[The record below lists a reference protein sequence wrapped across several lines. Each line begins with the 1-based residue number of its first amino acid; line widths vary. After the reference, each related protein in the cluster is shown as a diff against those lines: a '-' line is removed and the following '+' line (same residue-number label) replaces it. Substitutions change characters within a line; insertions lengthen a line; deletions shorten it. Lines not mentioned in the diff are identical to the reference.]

1 MSFGGRLTLVKS
13 VLGSLPLYYFLMFRG
28 SVLSSFGEGGLNVG
42 SLRAKNLAL
51 LDKKKE
57 TSVMDIG
64 GWVNNRWVWEW
75 DWGSIEV
82 GARALRGRLPVRV
95 ELDRRGIDLDSVLYP
110 SCNDSVE
117 TCAHSLITCDLAR
130 SVWDKTFNWWKVG
143 GFNAFSVD
151 EVFSLN
157 GNINVPI
164 FFARVWQ
171 AVLWTTRYFIWKERN
186 VRVFGNKSSS
196 TNKIFQDIQLKSYE
210 WIVRRSNKYKVIDW
224 QQWLKDPIKGEQNW
238 WKHCVLF
245 IQWDS
250 ILNYREKLELYDE
263 DETEVLELIIQKTEY
278 SPYDGCVRYK
288 SKSDTIFKSYQKHQ
302 KKKATRKLNEE
313 LITEAVN
320 EYEKHG
326 CDALHGIPYTSYK
339 SK

>member
-1 MSFGGRLTLVKS
+1 MGEEIDGLGVEFSSSCVG
-13 VLGSLPLYYFLMFRG
+13 VLGDGRDIRFWLDQWVGNRRLCDRFPRLYY
-28 SVLSSFGEGGLNVG
+28 
-42 SLRAKNLAL
+42 
-51 LDKKKE
+51 LDRKKK
-57 TSVMDIG
+57 TSVMDI
-64 GWVNNRWVWEW
+64 WA
-75 DWGSIEV
+75 WGSMEV

-95 ELDRRGIDLDSVLYP
+95 ELDRRGIDLDSVLCP

-224 QQWLKDPIKGEQNW
+224 QQWLKDPI
-238 WKHCVLF
+238 
-245 IQWDS
+245 
-250 ILNYREKLELYDE
+250 
-263 DETEVLELIIQKTEY
+263 
-278 SPYDGCVRYK
+278 
-288 SKSDTIFKSYQKHQ
+288 
-302 KKKATRKLNEE
+302 NEE
-313 LITEAVN
+313 W
-320 EYEKHG
+320 
-326 CDALHGIPYTSYK
+326 
-339 SK
+339 